1 MMRFF
6 RRVGGLIMLP
16 QKALAGVARG
26 SGSSKITLAAQA
38 RASVAPLW
46 RRLLRSSIVLVGFGI
61 FVGFELWMAWTINNW
76 RWWLIIA
83 FFVICGS
90 IALATARP
98 IIALIAWLVISPFGK
113 HFLYLK
119 VSTYAVPTITFDF
132 IAIYYL
138 GLLFAIQAM
147 AEKRPFRKLIVAEW
161 LMILYAIY
169 AAVRL
174 IATLDLTIIREP
186 IGAITQTLIPE
197 VFFMVLLYFVVK
209 TAIKEERH
217 VIWMAAAMALF
228 GLLMGLVAFYEHY
241 SGQRWYSL
249 VVGFGI
255 PLAWS
260 YEGLAKG
267 RASGMFDH
275 AAAPASL
282 IATYFYLTYHL
293 AGWFRRSWIKILCY
307 VSLVIMAIGAH
318 FTYTRNVYIVFLL
331 VTLLMP
337 FLANGRRYR
346 FAAITAMILIGIV
359 AVAPFLM
366 KDTGFSK
373 RLTRTDTLYARM
385 VYERTTLNVIKHNLW
400 TGVGYGRLNEVS
412 VNYVTSLK
420 HMNYEPGSNKLGW
433 VNISHNTYLTVMAEE
448 GIFGALLY
456 FGAIIAFIIRLFRIR
471 SKAPRDSVLGSDLIA
486 IFLASTFGFLASIST
501 ASIYLVPY
509 VSFVIW
515 MQFAMAVRLEE
526 IWEKKRAQQKTP
538 VFGNTQTAAASTLSA
553 DRAV

>member
-197 VFFMVLLYFVVK
+197 VFFIVVLYFVVK

-217 VIWMAAAMALF
+217 IKWILGSMVVF
-228 GLLMGLVAFYEHY
+228 GLLMGLVAFYEHFA
-241 SGQRWYSL
+241 GQRWYSL
-249 VVGFGI
+249 VIGFGI

-260 YEGLAKG
+260 YEGVAKG

-275 AAAPASL
+275 ASAPAAL
-282 IATYFYLTYHL
+282 IATHFFLTYHL
-293 AGWFRRSWIKILCY
+293 AGWAKQTWVRILCY
-307 VSLVIMAIGAH
+307 ASLVIIAIGAYY
-318 FTYTRNVYIVFLL
+318 TYTRNVYIVFLL

-337 FLANGRRYR
+337 LLASGKRYR
-346 FAAITAMILIGIV
+346 FAMITAMVLLSILI
-359 AVAPFLM
+359 
-366 KDTGFSK
+366 TGPILLEDRGFNK

-400 TGVGYGRLNEVS
+400 TGVGYDKLNDVS
-412 VNYVTSLK
+412 ADYVTSLK

-433 VNISHNTYLTVMAEE
+433 VNISHNTHLTILAEE
-448 GIFGALLY
+448 GILGALLY
-456 FGAIIAFIIRLFRIR
+456 YGAVAAFLIRLFTIGR
-471 SKAPRDSVLGSDLIA
+471 KLPANDFLGKDLAA
-486 IFLASTFGFLASIST
+486 IFVASSVGFLVSMIT
-501 ASIYLVPY
+501 ASVYTVPY
-509 VSFVIW
+509 LNFIFW
-515 MQFAMAVRLEE
+515 TQFAVMVRLEE
-526 IWEKKRAQQKTP
+526 LRAAKQEGASAAIGQLRTEREP
-538 VFGNTQTAAASTLSA
+538 VLAGSGK
-553 DRAV
+553 